1 MTIFVIWQL
10 IVTLDSIRNSCD
22 VWFYPMLLKS
32 VWPHIIRTHSSI
44 PQNYMK
50 VVWIV
55 FGDFIPIGM
64 PSCRCSHSTFK
75 VLNESVCRFLGDYSK
90 SAIFMPF
97 YLVIVD
103 EIQMEEQ
110 LLWCNSSRNDA
121 ERKNFLVCHPAKM
134 AIFKTLWH
142 IFFHSCVLLAHRCT
156 IFLCIWD
163 GKYSTGWWPPIG
175 GG

>member
-1 MTIFVIWQL
+1 MAIYNPDSFFHSPKL
-10 IVTLDSIRNSCD
+10 YESGLDC
-22 VWFYPMLLKS
+22 
-32 VWPHIIRTHSSI
+32 
-44 PQNYMK
+44 
-50 VVWIV
+50 

-64 PSCRCSHSTFK
+64 PNCRCSHYTLK
-75 VLNESVCRFLGDYSK
+75 VLDESVFRFLRDSSK

-142 IFFHSCVLLAHRCT
+142 IFFHSCVLQASSEGKHFQQH
-156 IFLCIWD
+156 IFWLLHAWVYSKSADIISHLYFGRWKNISKRVGMDLC
-163 GKYSTGWWPPIG
+163 
-175 GG
+175 

>member
-1 MTIFVIWQL
+1 MAIYNPDSFFHSPKL
-10 IVTLDSIRNSCD
+10 YESGLDC
-22 VWFYPMLLKS
+22 
-32 VWPHIIRTHSSI
+32 
-44 PQNYMK
+44 
-50 VVWIV
+50 

-64 PSCRCSHSTFK
+64 PNCRCSHSTFK
-75 VLNESVCRFLGDYSK
+75 VLNESVFRFLRDSSK

-142 IFFHSCVLLAHRCT
+142 IFFPFMCSPSLFRGETLPAAYFLASSRLSLFKISRYNFTFILWVMQKYLKMRWDGSLLGV
-156 IFLCIWD
+156 IFL
-163 GKYSTGWWPPIG
+163 
-175 GG
+175 